1 MTRCNGIAAGSPA
14 LNPPMLAPHGQRRQ
28 GAHFDGHP
36 ADMRRTARVADQP
49 LATTGGG
56 GGGLFPYGAL
66 PTTGNLPMIGIGA
79 LPTTGAGGG
88 GWRVGISAANAALA
102 KASVETV
109 ATRNF
114 VM

>member
-1 MTRCNGIAAGSPA
+1 MPVLDDLIDWR
-14 LNPPMLAPHGQRRQ
+14 LARLKG
-28 GAHFDGHP
+28 
-36 ADMRRTARVADQP
+36 ADQP

-56 GGGLFPYGAL
+56 GGGFFPYGPL

-88 GWRVGISAANAALA
+88 GCRVGISAANAALA
-102 KASVETV
+102 QASVETV

>member
-1 MTRCNGIAAGSPA
+1 MVE
-14 LNPPMLAPHGQRRQ
+14 
-28 GAHFDGHP
+28 
-36 ADMRRTARVADQP
+36 VADQP
-49 LATTGGG
+49 LAITGGG
-56 GGGLFPYGAL
+56 GGGFFPYGPL

-88 GWRVGISAANAALA
+88 GWRVGMSAANPAPA

-114 VM
+114 IM

>member
-1 MTRCNGIAAGSPA
+1 MGRR
-14 LNPPMLAPHGQRRQ
+14 RRQ
-28 GAHFDGHP
+28 A
-36 ADMRRTARVADQP
+36 AVNNTARVADQP

-88 GWRVGISAANAALA
+88 GRRVGISAANAALA
-102 KASVETV
+102 KASVEIV